1 MEAARV
7 RTDLL
12 DHVLLYGP
20 PGLGK
25 TILAGIIAKEIGME
39 IKIIFGLAIEKFCDT
54 VAVLNNLQDG
64 DIMFIDEIHTLDI
77 ENCGLDNNDRMLL
90 LTMIDKFAGSPVGL
104 KTLAAAIGED
114 RGTVEDVYEPYL
126 LMMGLISRC
135 G

>member
-39 IKIIFGLAIEKFCDT
+39 IKIIFGLTIEKFCDT

-77 ENCGLDNNDRMLL
+77 ESCGLDNNDRMLL
-90 LTMIDKFAGSPVGL
+90 LTMIDKCVGGPVGL
-104 KTLAAAIGED
+104 KTLVAAIGED
-114 RGTVEDVYEPYL
+114 RGTYL